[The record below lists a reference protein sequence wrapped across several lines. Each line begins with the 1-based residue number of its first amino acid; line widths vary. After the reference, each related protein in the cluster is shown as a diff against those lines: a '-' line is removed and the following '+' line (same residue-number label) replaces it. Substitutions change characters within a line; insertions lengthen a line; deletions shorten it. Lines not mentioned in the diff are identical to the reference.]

1 MPSFSKLRIL
11 SPALCLVLGLW
22 VLPSAAT
29 AQDEPCHVDTP
40 WIEVAGGPVP
50 DGGVGGTGRSPHEGI
65 GGTGRGTPHEG
76 VGGTGRGTPHEG
88 VGGTGRGT
96 PHDGVGGTGRSG
108 GVGGTGIYGTIT
120 GFGSICVN
128 GERVHYDDDVPVE
141 RGEDDRTA
149 SDLAIGQRV
158 WVVAQEDE
166 GELRAESIEIVP
178 AVQGRVGEWDA
189 AVERFQVD
197 GRWIWLTDETT
208 LVDSAGRP
216 IEREALEGQV
226 VTAFGLDD
234 PAGDLIATRVELF
247 GAGAYESLSPRKL
260 EDPFAQRPDLSTVS
274 VEGFVLDRAEG
285 RVKVGPVW
293 VTLPESGMEVKDGA
307 RLWLRG
313 SITRERLI
321 RPERIQVRPS
331 RPARVRP
338 GVALRPPA
346 REPAAKVAVVRPKT
360 RSSGQDRVTAA
371 GRPNRAQRADRPQT
385 ADVAELPLAVQPTRP
400 ERVER
405 PTRAEMRPARDAHR
419 VSAAKRARA
428 ARKATKAARRA
439 AKRAAKRAA
448 RR

>member
-1 MPSFSKLRIL
+1 MRSVSKLRTL
-11 SPALCLVLGLW
+11 GAALCLGVGLQ
-22 VLPSAAT
+22 VFPGASS

-40 WIEVAGGPVP
+40 WIEVAGGLAP
-50 DGGVGGTGRSPHEGI
+50 DGGVGGTGRSPHDGI
-65 GGTGRGTPHEG
+65 GGTGRGTPHDG

-96 PHDGVGGTGRSG
+96 PHEGVGGTGRSG

-141 RGEDDRTA
+141 RGEDHRTA

-158 WVVAQEDE
+158 WVVAQEEE

-247 GAGAYESLSPRKL
+247 GAGAYESLSPRKH

-274 VEGFVLDRAEG
+274 VEGYVLDRAEG

-293 VTLPESGMEVKDGA
+293 VALPDGGIELKDGA

-321 RPERIQVRPS
+321 RPERLQVRPS

-338 GVALRPPA
+338 DVALRPA
-346 REPAAKVAVVRPKT
+346 RESPAKVAVARPTT
-360 RSSGQDRVTAA
+360 RSPRQDRVTAA
-371 GRPNRAQRADRPQT
+371 GRPNRAQRADRPQS
-385 ADVAELPLAVQPTRP
+385 ADAVDVPRSAQPTRP

-428 ARKATKAARRA
+428 ARKAAKAARRA
-439 AKRAAKRAA
+439 AKREAKRAA